1 VLIGLSVSAI
11 IAIAAVIALVV
22 ARQRLLRMST
32 ERDGW
37 RAQYDAVVERFRPVV
52 DAEAER
58 DRLLTAAE
66 AERVAIET
74 AIERR
79 RVDLAAEEARMLQ
92 AIETARAAEAAAIE
106 RERAALET
114 AIERRRVDLAAEE
127 ARMLQA
133 IEAARAAEAAAIE
146 RERAALRAE
155 QAAVRTEIGSERA
168 AAAKALEELE
178 LKRASGADMIVGLQA
193 QISALQAEF
202 ATLDEESN
210 LQSFGFYKPR
220 YSFAESR
227 QYQERLERVLAEQK
241 EMLRAKT
248 AAVCAMEWLVNGSK
262 AEGRKQT
269 NQMLKL
275 MLRAFNGE
283 CDAAVAKVRFN
294 NVHVMEARIRKAFEV
309 INSLAEVQQCSIVS
323 TYLELKLQEL
333 YLSHEYED
341 KVQAEKEEQRRI
353 REQMR
358 DEEIAQ
364 RELERAQAEAEREE
378 ARYEQ
383 ALAKAREEV
392 ESAAGAKQERLYQKI
407 EELQQRLAEAH
418 TNKERAIARAQMT
431 RSGHVYVISNLGS
444 FGEHVYK
451 IGMTRRLDPMDRI
464 RELGDAS
471 VPFQFDV
478 HAIIYSDDAP
488 GLECE
493 LHKAFDRHRVNRV
506 NERKEFFRIPIEQIA
521 YTVRE
526 QRGDISI
533 TLAAEAAE
541 YRKTQAILAEE
552 ASGAARLPI
561 AHATESISPHRSL
574 IQQTP
579 ALTAPHG

>member
-1 VLIGLSVSAI
+1 VLTGLSVAAVVI
-11 IAIAAVIALVV
+11 IAAVIALVV
-22 ARQRLLRMST
+22 ARQRLLRMAA
-32 ERDGW
+32 ERDQW
-37 RAQYDAVVERFRPVV
+37 RTEHDAIAERFRPVIN
-52 DAEAER
+52 AEAER
-58 DRLLTAAE
+58 DRVLAVIE
-66 AERVAIET
+66 RDRVAAQAAVEQ
-74 AIERR
+74 RR
-79 RVDLAAEEARMLQ
+79 AEVAADEARMRQ
-92 AIETARAAEAAAIE
+92 AVEAG
-106 RERAALET
+106 
-114 AIERRRVDLAAEE
+114 
-127 ARMLQA
+127 
-133 IEAARAAEAAAIE
+133 RAAEAAAIE

-155 QAAVRTEIGSERA
+155 QAAVRTEIGVERA
-168 AAAKALEELE
+168 AAVKTLEELE
-178 LKRASGADMIVGLQA
+178 QKRASEATTIATLQI
-193 QISALQAEF
+193 QIAALRAEF
-202 ATLDEESN
+202 AALDEESN
-210 LQSFGFYKPR
+210 LQAFGFYKPR

-227 QYQERLERVLAEQK
+227 QYQERLEQVLAQQK

-248 AAVCAMEWLVNGSK
+248 AAVCAAEWLVNGSK
-262 AEGRKQT
+262 VEGRKQT
-269 NQMLKL
+269 NQTLKL

-283 CDAAVAKVRFN
+283 SDAAIARVRYN

-309 INSLAEVQQCSIVS
+309 INSLAEVQQCRIVAA
-323 TYLELKLQEL
+323 YLDFKLQEL
-333 YLSHEYED
+333 YLSHEYEE

-392 ESAAGAKQERLYQKI
+392 ESAAGAKQERLHQKI

-451 IGMTRRLDPMDRI
+451 IGMTRRLEPMDRI

-471 VPFQFDV
+471 VPFHFDV

-488 GLECE
+488 ALECE

-506 NERKEFFRIPIEQIA
+506 NERKEFFRVPIEQIA
-521 YTVRE
+521 RTVRE
-526 QRGDISI
+526 QRADIEI
-533 TLAAEAAE
+533 TLTAEAAE
-541 YRKTQAILAEE
+541 YRKTQAMLADE
-552 ASGAARLPI
+552 ASRAARLPI
-561 AHATESISPHRSL
+561 AAGAATV
-574 IQQTP
+574 
-579 ALTAPHG
+579 ATAM